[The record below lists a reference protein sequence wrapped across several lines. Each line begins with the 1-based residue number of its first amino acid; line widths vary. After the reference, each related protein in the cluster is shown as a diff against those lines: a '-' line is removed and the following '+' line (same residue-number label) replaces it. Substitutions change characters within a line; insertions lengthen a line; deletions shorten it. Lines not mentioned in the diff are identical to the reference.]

1 MLSLTRSQRFQEE
14 YNTYKEVAASVTD
27 ESVKRTI
34 EGLLSRL
41 VGEIKIIDSQ
51 HIDILSN
58 KNAVANNE
66 NKDKILEIRRQL
78 DRIVKDWRESQISQK
93 SN

>member
-1 MLSLTRSQRFQEE
+1 MLSLTKSQRFQEE
-14 YNTYKEVAASVTD
+14 YNTYKEVANSVTD
-27 ESVKRTI
+27 ESLKKTI
-34 EGLLSRL
+34 EGLLSKL
-41 VGEIKIIDSQ
+41 VAEIKIIDSQ

-58 KNAVANNE
+58 KNSVANSE

-78 DRIVKDWRESQISQK
+78 DRIVKDWREAQINQK